1 MKGFEIVGLGLIIF
15 VLAVMTLGGMSNPQA
30 FAHLM
35 QSQQP
40 PEVQATGPYAV
51 QGLPTISAQF
61 IDQLLCTYPIGNHSP
76 ACGTGQNIY
85 DLGVQYGIDP
95 AIPLGFFWEESN
107 FGTQGEARFS
117 HSLGNLRSSP
127 LEAYEADGY
136 AQFYDWQTGE
146 RAWYELISKL
156 YIKQWGLTTVPAIL
170 QRYAPTGDGNAPD
183 HYAQVVES
191 AAALW
196 RSGKVAL
203 P

>member
-1 MKGFEIVGLGLIIF
+1 MKAFEALGLGLIII
-15 VLAVMTLGGMSNPQA
+15 VLAVLSLGAMSNPAA
-30 FAHLM
+30 FAKLI
-35 QSQQP
+35 QP
-40 PEVQATGPYAV
+40 TAPQLSGGPDSI
-51 QGLPTISAQF
+51 QGPPTVSAQF
-61 IDQLLCTYPIGNHSP
+61 IDQLLCTYPTTVNHSP

-85 DLGVQYGIDP
+85 NLGVQYGIDS
-95 AIPLGFFWEESN
+95 AVPLGFFWEESN

-146 RAWYELISKL
+146 KAWFVLIHDL

-170 QRYAPTGDGNAPD
+170 QRYAPSADGNSPS

-191 AAALW
+191 SVSLW

>member
-1 MKGFEIVGLGLIIF
+1 MKAFEVLGLGLIIV
-15 VLAVMTLGGMSNPQA
+15 VLAFLSLGAVSNPAA
-30 FAHLM
+30 FAKLI
-35 QSQQP
+35 QP
-40 PEVQATGPYAV
+40 TAPQLSGDPDSVQRA
-51 QGLPTISAQF
+51 PTVSAQF
-61 IDQLLCTYPIGNHSP
+61 IDQLLCTYPTIENHSP

-85 DLGVQYGIDP
+85 NLGVQYGIDP
-95 AIPLGFFWEESN
+95 AVPLGFFWEESN
-107 FGTQGEARFS
+107 FGTKGEAAKS

-127 LEAYEADGY
+127 LEAFEADGY

-146 RAWYELISKL
+146 KAWFVLIHDL

-170 QRYAPTGDGNAPD
+170 QRYAPSGDGNNPS

-191 AAALW
+191 SVSLW